1 MALIKAKQI
10 DKLLGTLRRF
20 DAAFTLAATGSV
32 SLATAFTGKTSGGSN
47 TVAGV
52 FTTAPTNKVVLISD
66 TTGSVIDDGA
76 GNSVYGRINGAFNC
90 SFYTIVA
97 GVETTYTILAGNVA
111 VGSTVSVV
119 YAESVQLKDIV
130 ATDVV
135 NGLDAID
142 ETDADPNAHYEK
154 SENITIASNG
164 QTAFT
169 LTSVPKAAS
178 VKIFINGQLETTFT
192 HAGVSTSVTWL
203 NTDYALE
210 TTDTFRAVYN
220 V

>member
-32 SLATAFTGKTSGGSN
+32 SLATAFTGKTAGGSD
-47 TVAGV
+47 TAAGV

-66 TTGSVIDDGA
+66 LTGSVIDDGA

-90 SFYTIVA
+90 SFFTVLA
-97 GVETTYTILAGNVA
+97 GVETAYTVLAGNPA
-111 VGSTVSVV
+111 VGATVSVV
-119 YAESVQLKDIV
+119 YAESVQLKDIA

-142 ETDADPNAHYEK
+142 ETDADPNAHSEK
-154 SENITIASNG
+154 SENITVGSNG

-192 HAGVSTSVTWL
+192 HVGVSTSVTWL